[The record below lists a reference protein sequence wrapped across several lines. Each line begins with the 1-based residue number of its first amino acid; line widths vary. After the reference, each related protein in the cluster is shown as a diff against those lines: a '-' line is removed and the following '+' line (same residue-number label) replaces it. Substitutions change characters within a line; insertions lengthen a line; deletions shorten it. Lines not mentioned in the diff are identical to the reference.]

1 MTTNSRT
8 IAYDAAFMIAYI
20 GMTAAM
26 VILSITLMALLAMGV
41 EFGPLHVVASLLN
54 LIGWSLLPFAPRLY
68 RSLLGHTFSW
78 RTNTAIGD
86 LDL

>member
-26 VILSITLMALLAMGV
+26 VTLSLTLMALLAMGA
-41 EFGPLHVVASLLN
+41 EFGPLHVAASLFN

-68 RSLLGHTFSW
+68 RSLVGRTFSW
-78 RTNTAIGD
+78 RTNSAIGD
-86 LDL
+86 LEL